1 MKKLYQIN
9 FYNLWNPN
17 SRSICKRFVKFS
29 SIFLQKKINSLHKR
43 VIKTDHLYGK
53 GMNQILEWDQTLKS
67 ALTYLGQKIS
77 SNIEDLNQ

>member
-1 MKKLYQIN
+1 M
-9 FYNLWNPN
+9 
-17 SRSICKRFVKFS
+17 
-29 SIFLQKKINSLHKR
+29 INSLHKR
-43 VIKTDHLYGK
+43 VIKIEHLYGK